1 MILTSGFFRAFR
13 FFLADGL
20 DSSKFAALAGAAVP
34 VERDDPLPFMV
45 VDFLGRP
52 T

>member
-1 MILTSGFFRAFR
+1 MILTSGFLRAFR

-20 DSSKFAALAGAAVP
+20 ESSKFAIADGVAVP
-34 VERDDPLPFMV
+34 TERGCPFPFV
-45 VDFLGRP
+45 VADFLGRP